1 MLTSFHGFALVT
13 LAALPAGASTGG
25 ALRSR
30 RAAKD
35 R

>member
-1 MLTSFHGFALVT
+1 MFASFHGFAPVT

-25 ALRSR
+25 TLRSR

-35 R
+35 H